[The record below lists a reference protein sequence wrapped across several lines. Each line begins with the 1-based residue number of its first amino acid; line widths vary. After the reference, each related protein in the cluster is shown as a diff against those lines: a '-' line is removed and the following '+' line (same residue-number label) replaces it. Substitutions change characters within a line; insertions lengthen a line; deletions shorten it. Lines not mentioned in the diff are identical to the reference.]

1 MSAGQLYQDHRILYH
16 KCSAAGM
23 TGRTPLETVAHN
35 ARLRDN
41 PRAVLDGLSTS
52 AAEAPSRAAIYPI
65 GSFIRY
71 AAKKALTSI

>member
-1 MSAGQLYQDHRILYH
+1 MSAGQLYQGHRILYH

-52 AAEAPSRAAIYPI
+52 AAKLQAAR
-65 GSFIRY
+65 RY
-71 AAKKALTSI
+71 TRLAALFAMQQKRP